1 MYLSPEEA
9 ALAEE
14 SFSMYCKPVELYN
27 ILQHRASKHPLFL
40 QRSLSYK
47 IQEKRQRRIK
57 MTVQFSGHASDEVPG
72 KNFWPLYVL
81 LSSPIH
87 NSLEDSSVYRLTRAR
102 LLRKSTQQGCNELSA
117 VSFILPEIGKLTVDV
132 DAHNLTILFVSCVDH
147 KIESCGKASLMPQL
161 VECTG
166 QVLWGKVA
174 LGSLCSSWQK
184 SPNLRLGERFDVVD
198 VVDLHSSNL
207 EHGVLD
213 DGKCIVLRTPT
224 NINGLNSVTRL
235 KVIISAQEM
244 GPRERSPYGSYSY
257 SDIPSSSRLHIIR
270 LRAGN
275 VIFNYKY
282 HNNRLQKTEVTEDFS
297 CPFCLVR
304 CASFKGLRLHLNSS
318 HDLFNFEFWVTEN
331 YQAVYVSLK
340 NEIWRYEGNIPDVD
354 GSDIRFKAYFFQS
367 RSCPLKRWHM
377 GIYNA
382 SSIHHQTEKHS
393 PDSRRLGLSQMALSK
408 KNAVTT
414 LETSTENFPI
424 GAIPSKEPSSLNIF
438 HTQSS
443 DRIISEGRN
452 RGEQMQDGYLLQ
464 ESPTMKDNCQLDNP
478 IEGVNNEESKK
489 LEMLSSGEKVL
500 PCERRQIESLVV
512 DHARIADSLVTGIQG
527 PMASGLSF
535 FATVPS
541 TTNECDPQ
549 TCTTNLAP
557 PSMLR
562 FEKTRRLSAE
572 RTESRNRALL
582 QKRQF
587 FHSHRAQ
594 LMALEQVLS
603 DRDSEDEV
611 DDDIADF
618 EDRRMLDDF
627 VDVTTHEKQLMHL
640 WNSFVRK
647 QRVLADGHIPWAC
660 EAFSKLHGRDL
671 SQRKALLWCWK
682 LFMVKLWNHNLL
694 DAPTMDRC
702 NLILENCN
710 NNQ

>member
-1 MYLSPEEA
+1 MYLSPEGA

-14 SFSMYCKPVELYN
+14 SFSMYCKPLELYN

-47 IQEKRQRRIK
+47 IQAKRQRRIK
-57 MTVQFSGHASDEVPG
+57 MTVTFSGHVSDEVPG

-81 LSSPIH
+81 LSSPIA
-87 NSLEDSSVYRLTRAR
+87 NCLEESSVYRLPRPC
-102 LLRKSTQQGCNELSA
+102 LLRTPTQQGCNEQSA
-117 VSFILPEIGKLTVDV
+117 VSFILPEIGKLSVDV
-132 DAHNLTILFVSCVDH
+132 DAHNLTILFVSCDH
-147 KIESCGKASLMPQL
+147 KTVSFGKASSMPQL

-174 LGSLCSSWQK
+174 LGSLFSSWQK
-184 SPNLRLGERFDVVD
+184 SPNLELGEKVD
-198 VVDLHSSNL
+198 MACVVDLHSSNL

-213 DGKCIVLRTPT
+213 DEKCIVFKTPS
-224 NINGLNSVTRL
+224 NFNGLNSVTRFQ
-235 KVIISAQEM
+235 VIISAQEM
-244 GPRERSPYGSYSY
+244 GPRERSPYDSYSY
-257 SDIPSSSRLHIIR
+257 NSIPSSSLLHIIR

-282 HNNRLQKTEVTEDFS
+282 YNNRLQKTEVTEDFS
-297 CPFCLVR
+297 CPFCLVP

-318 HDLFNFEFWVTEN
+318 HDLFNFEFWVTED
-331 YQAVYVSLK
+331 YQAVNVSLK

-354 GSDIRFKAYFFQS
+354 GCDIRFKAYFFRS
-367 RSCPLKRWHM
+367 RSCPLKRWHL
-377 GIYNA
+377 GVCNA
-382 SSIHHQTEKHS
+382 ISIHHQTEKHS
-393 PDSRRLGLSQMALSK
+393 PDSTMLGLSQMALSK
-408 KNAVTT
+408 KTAVTT
-414 LETSTENFPI
+414 LETSTETFPI
-424 GAIPSKEPSSLNIF
+424 GTMPSKEPSSASIV
-438 HTQSS
+438 HSQSS
-443 DRIISEGRN
+443 DRIILEGRN
-452 RGEQMQDGYLLQ
+452 RREKVQDGYLLQ
-464 ESPTMKDNCQLDNP
+464 ALPTKKANCQLDDAV
-478 IEGVNNEESKK
+478 EGVNNEESKK
-489 LEMLSSGEKVL
+489 LETLASREIALSS
-500 PCERRQIESLVV
+500 ERHQMESLVV

-527 PMASGLSF
+527 PALSGLSLST
-535 FATVPS
+535 TVPS
-541 TTNECDPQ
+541 TINECDPQ
-549 TCTTNLAP
+549 TFTTNLAP

-594 LMALEQVLS
+594 SMALEQVLS

-660 EAFSKLHGRDL
+660 EAFSKLHGRNL
-671 SQRKALLWCWK
+671 SQRKALLWCWR

-694 DAPTMDRC
+694 DAATMNRC